1 MAFDWTSLI
10 QPILQAGSSLFGNSG
25 SNGTATT
32 QTSGGSPFNWNN
44 IFGAGALAA
53 SRLGQDNPQINP
65 GAMEEASQYLRNRLS
80 PQGIPSQFQGTL
92 ESLYPTFEP
101 FLQQQTDKDINAI
114 SQRYAAAF
122 PGTAGAQGP
131 EFGALANYITD
142 QAEPRR
148 QAFLGDLAF
157 RSLGLGQTAANSLLN
172 FYKPD
177 PLSDALGKLGGS
189 FISSGNTGGLD
200 SIIRQLTG
208 QGTGTAGLPGGATS
222 AATIAR
228 AIESYIAGGA
238 GGSGMTFTSGGGGLP
253 GLASAIE
260 NYIAGNGG
268 AAFFGSNGAGMP
280 GLANAIESYVAG
292 GGGLA
297 FSSGNAG
304 IPGLATAI
312 ENYVAGGAGT
322 GAAGAGTGTAAG
334 TTTGAGGGFSL
345 SGLFSGLASLAGG
358 GLAGYGIGGL
368 LPGQGLASGLAG
380 GAGGALAGVA
390 ISAGITALGMTGIG
404 LPFAALLGGLAGAG
418 GGVFGSHN
426 AEVARDAAIHA
437 VDLQAANTNA
447 GNVASFWAQALGSAG
462 VNTADFYAYAKAAAP
477 GDVDKVSADGAGR
490 LLEAYNASRPPAERV
505 SSPDAIPG
513 LRQSFIDYI
522 LQNNRIEVGGKLV
535 APGDIAQ
542 QAQLL
547 AAAGFKVEG
556 NPGTLAVAGEDTGD
570 QVSQYFRNPDQPSS
584 AEADELWGKVV
595 ARKPGASKPGD
606 WYNMPGAIMNQR
618 AAQLIRGY

>member
-1 MAFDWTSLI
+1 MAGFDWTSLI
-10 QPILQAGSSLFGNSG
+10 QPILQAGTSLFGGG
-25 SNGTATT
+25 STPPGTATT
-32 QTSGGSPFNWNN
+32 QSSPFNWNN

-53 SRLGQDNPQINP
+53 STLGQDNPQINP

-80 PQGIPSQFQGTL
+80 PQGIPSQFQGAL
-92 ESLYPTFEP
+92 SAMYPTFEP
-101 FLQQQTDKDINAI
+101 FLQQQTQRDIDAI

-131 EFGALANYITD
+131 EFGALANYITE

-189 FISSGNTGGLD
+189 LISSGNTGGLD
-200 SIIRQLTG
+200 LNSIIRQLTG
-208 QGTGTAGLPGGATS
+208 QGSTGTPGLPGGAGP
-222 AATIAR
+222 AAALQTLLQNLGP
-228 AIESYIAGGA
+228 AGAAVPGGIGA
-238 GGSGMTFTSGGGGLP
+238 LTAPM
-253 GLASAIE
+253 LASLFGVPGATAAI
-260 NYIAGNGG
+260 APM
-268 AAFFGSNGAGMP
+268 AAA
-280 GLANAIESYVAG
+280 ET
-292 GGGLA
+292 
-297 FSSGNAG
+297 
-304 IPGLATAI
+304 ATAI
-312 ENYVAGGAGT
+312 QLLTSMGVPAEQAAAIVAAQGA

-334 TTTGAGGGFSL
+334 TTAGAGTGGFSL

-390 ISAGITALGMTGIG
+390 IAAGITALGMTGIG

-426 AEVARDAAIHA
+426 AELARDAAIHA

-447 GNVASFWAQALGSAG
+447 GNVSSFWAQALGSAG
-462 VNTADFYAYAKAAAP
+462 VDTADFYAYAKAAAP

-522 LQNNRIEVGGKLV
+522 LQNNRIEVGGRLV

-556 NPGTLAVAGEDTGD
+556 NPGVLAVAGEDTGH
-570 QVSQYFRNPDQPSS
+570 QISQSFRNPDQPSS